1 MGKIIIGFV
10 LFAVLIACSGYN
22 KIVKGDD
29 YQTKFDLANKL
40 FDEKDFHRCIVLYE
54 QIYQHAPK
62 TGEGELSYYRLAKSY
77 FETEDYYMSGYY
89 FGQYIQRYPYSN
101 KNEEAHLYMA
111 LSSVKNSPEY
121 SLDQTET
128 EGAIN
133 TVQQFIDRYPNSNLV
148 DSCNHIIDR
157 LRFKLELKDYEQVRL
172 YDKTE
177 NYRAAVTA
185 GEIFLEKN
193 SKSKFCEEIAF
204 LVVKNS
210 YLLSLNS
217 IESKKT
223 ERIEQTWERIL
234 NFVELYPQSK
244 FLKELK
250 AIEVKVIDL
259 RDTKIE

>member
-101 KNEEAHLYMA
+101 KNEEAHFYMA

-250 AIEVKVIDL
+250 AIEFKVIDL